1 MSSDF
6 KSNSFLY
13 GTNETYLAQMFARY
27 LQDPRSV
34 GPEWLDVFQDLG
46 EDEKSFLTEQQGASW
61 APRSLVRGGGEAQA
75 AAGATPREYSAFVLQ
90 DDLGVPLV
98 RHRE

>member
-6 KSNSFLY
+6 KSNSYLY

-27 LQDPRSV
+27 LQDPGSV

-61 APRSLVRGGGEAQA
+61 APRTTSVIGGNGETPSMSD
-75 AAGATPREYSAFVLQ
+75 ATACL
-90 DDLGVPLV
+90 
-98 RHRE
+98 